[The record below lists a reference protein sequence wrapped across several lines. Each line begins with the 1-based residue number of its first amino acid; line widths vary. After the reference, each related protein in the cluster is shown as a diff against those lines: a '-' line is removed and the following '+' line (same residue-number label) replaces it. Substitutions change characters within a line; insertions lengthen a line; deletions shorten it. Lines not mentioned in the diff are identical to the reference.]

1 MMMSSYFGLA
11 VACPDY
17 FAHRDA
23 DKVGNW
29 QDEAETPSCK
39 MKAVTITSGAE
50 SKSGVKDTRK

>member
-23 DKVGNW
+23 DKVGNR
-29 QDEAETPSCK
+29 QDGTETPSCK
-39 MKAVTITSGAE
+39 MEAVIISSGAE
-50 SKSGVKDTRK
+50 NKSGVKDTRK

>member
-23 DKVGNW
+23 DKVGNR
-29 QDEAETPSCK
+29 QDGNVAELRIEA
-39 MKAVTITSGAE
+39 
-50 SKSGVKDTRK
+50 